1 MGSKL
6 ERQNQHTRRLTSKIK
21 KFKAKGKSTAGLERE
36 LGYMQGGVRPTLNTG
51 RDADPRYKKPKHS
64 E

>member
-36 LGYMQGGVRPTLNTG
+36 LGYMQGGERPARNTG
-51 RDADPRYKKPKHS
+51 RDADPRYKKGS
-64 E
+64 QSD